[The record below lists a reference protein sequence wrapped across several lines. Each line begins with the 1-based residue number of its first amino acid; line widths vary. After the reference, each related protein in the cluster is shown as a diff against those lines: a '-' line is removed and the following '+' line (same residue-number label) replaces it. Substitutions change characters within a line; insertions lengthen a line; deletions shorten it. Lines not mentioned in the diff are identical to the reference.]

1 MIAFPLAFR
10 RLCTCLP
17 FVLVLILLGGGLGVP
32 ARAAEAPGAP
42 KPAEPDELVFPD
54 GDRASGTFLR
64 REEGTIVFKT
74 RHFGEVRVKES
85 DVKLILAA
93 APPAPSPANAN
104 AIAATGRTAADTSEA
119 VGGEE
124 EPAPWYHLRSTDLAK
139 SLRAFFGPW
148 KGRVALS
155 SEIVTNSNERS
166 AVAVDATMQ
175 RKWKRDEVK
184 LNLRYDYAETND
196 LTSTDLLRG
205 DASWNHSLGKRFYTV
220 YSPKVEWNKMFR
232 NSAGAYDDYVLLQQE
247 VGLGWSVQRGKRGKV
262 SVGVSENFFN
272 VWILEDDAAV
282 SRRVESVFVDTE
294 WRLPWQVT
302 LTDRGL
308 MYPTSEGPGWE
319 NRLQLNKKLSETI
332 SVGLS
337 HELRRNNPDV
347 RVADYT
353 KLKMMFGLDF

>member
-1 MIAFPLAFR
+1 MAALSPFLR
-10 RLCTCLP
+10 RWCIPRSL
-17 FVLVLILLGGGLGVP
+17 VLVLILLGVGAGASAG
-32 ARAAEAPGAP
+32 AAEPP
-42 KPAEPDELVFPD
+42 KGPKAAEPDELVFAD
-54 GDRASGTFLR
+54 GDRASGTFVR
-64 REEGTIVFKT
+64 REQGTIVFQT

-85 DVKLILAA
+85 DVKLVLA
-93 APPAPSPANAN
+93 APPAPANA
-104 AIAATGRTAADTSEA
+104 AAVATAAPVDPAEA
-119 VGGEE
+119 VGEE
-124 EPAPWYHLRSTDLAK
+124 TEPAPWYHLRSTDLAK
-139 SLRAFFGPW
+139 SLRTFFGPW
-148 KGRVALS
+148 KGRLAVS
-155 SEIVTNSNERS
+155 SEIVTNSSERS

-196 LTSTDLLRG
+196 VTSTDLLRG

-220 YSPKVEWNKMFR
+220 YSPKVEWNKMFK
-232 NSAGAYDDYVLLQQE
+232 NSAGQNDDYVLLQQE
-247 VGLGWSVQRGKRGKV
+247 VGFGWSVHKGKRGKV

-272 VWILEDDAAV
+272 VWVLEDDTAI
-282 SRRVESVFVDTE
+282 SRRAESVFVDTE

-332 SVGLS
+332 SIGLS

-353 KLKMMFGLDF
+353 KLRMMLGLDF

>member
-1 MIAFPLAFR
+1 MIAFPPTFR
-10 RLCTCLP
+10 RLRTCLP

-32 ARAAEAPGAP
+32 ASAADAPGAP
-42 KPAEPDELVFPD
+42 KPTEPDELVFPD

-85 DVKLILAA
+85 DVKLVLA
-93 APPAPSPANAN
+93 APPPAPAGPAVV
-104 AIAATGRTAADTSEA
+104 AATPPVDTSEA
-119 VGGEE
+119 VGEE
-124 EPAPWYHLRSTDLAK
+124 TEPAPWYHLRPTDLAK
-139 SLRAFFGPW
+139 SLRTFFGPW
-148 KGRVALS
+148 KGRLALS

-166 AVAVDATMQ
+166 AAAVDATMQ

-196 LTSTDLLRG
+196 VTSTDLLRG

-220 YSPKVEWNKMFR
+220 YSPKAEWNKMFK
-232 NSAGAYDDYVLLQQE
+232 NSAGDYDDYLLLQQE
-247 VGLGWSVQRGKRGKV
+247 VGVGWSVHKGKRGKV

-272 VWILEDDAAV
+272 VWIIDDDTEI
-282 SRRVESVFVDTE
+282 SQRVESVFVDTE

-337 HELRRNNPDV
+337 HEVRRNNPDV